1 MSGELMFVLILIVT
15 IIAIIAAVILFNY
28 AKKLGRDTDKG
39 LAFTRAGWIVIA
51 VYAALAI
58 TGIIYLCIE
67 TSFWVILLFVFLPIV
82 ILVGLILTIT
92 YGIYYMVEGNKKG
105 NFDKRKVSIGM
116 TCLIINASIVLA
128 VGVLIILFMSGLIP
142 IRLM

>member
-1 MSGELMFVLILIVT
+1 MAGELLFALILLLT
-15 IIAIIAAVILFNY
+15 IGTVIAAVILFNK
-28 AKKLGRDTDKG
+28 AKKLGKDTDKG
-39 LAFTRAGWIVIA
+39 LAYTRAGWIVIA
-51 VYAALAI
+51 VYSALAL
-58 TGIIYLCIE
+58 TGLVYLCIE
-67 TSFWVILLFVFLPIV
+67 TSFWVFVLIIGLPIV
-82 ILVGLILTIT
+82 IIVGLILTIS

-128 VGVLIILFMSGLIP
+128 VGVLMILFMSGLIP

>member
-1 MSGELMFVLILIVT
+1 MSGELMFALILILT
-15 IIAIIAAVILFNY
+15 IGATIAAVILFNH
-28 AKKLGRDTDKG
+28 AKKLGKDTDKG
-39 LAFTRAGWIVIA
+39 LTFTRAGWIVIA
-51 VYAALAI
+51 VYAAFNIAG
-58 TGIIYLCIE
+58 TVYLCIE
-67 TSFWVILLFVFLPIV
+67 TSFWVFLLFIGLPI
-82 ILVGLILTIT
+82 IIMVGLILTLT

-105 NFDKRKVSIGM
+105 NVDKRKVSIGM

>member
-1 MSGELMFVLILIVT
+1 MAGELLFALILLLT
-15 IIAIIAAVILFNY
+15 IGTVIAAVILFNH

-51 VYAALAI
+51 VYAAF
-58 TGIIYLCIE
+58 IIAGTVYLCIE
-67 TSFWVILLFVFLPIV
+67 TSFWVFLLFIGLPIV
-82 ILVGLILTIT
+82 IMVGLILTIS
-92 YGIYYMVEGNKKG
+92 YGISYLVQGYDKNHP
-105 NFDKRKVSIGM
+105 DKRKVSIGM

>member
-1 MSGELMFVLILIVT
+1 MFVLILIVT
-15 IIAIIAAVILFNY
+15 TIAIVAAVILFNK
-28 AKKLGRDTDKG
+28 AKKLGKDTDKG

-51 VYAALAI
+51 VYSALAL
-58 TGIIYLCIE
+58 TGLIYLCIE
-67 TSFWVILLFVFLPIV
+67 TSFWVILLLLVLPLV
-82 ILVGLILTIT
+82 ILVGLVLTLT

>member
-15 IIAIIAAVILFNY
+15 TIAIVAAVILFNK
-28 AKKLGRDTDKG
+28 AKKLGKDTDKG

-51 VYAALAI
+51 VYSALAL
-58 TGIIYLCIE
+58 TGLIYLCIE
-67 TSFWVILLFVFLPIV
+67 TSFWVILLLLVLPLV
-82 ILVGLILTIT
+82 ILVGLVLTLT

>member
-1 MSGELMFVLILIVT
+1 MSGELLFALILLLT
-15 IIAIIAAVILFNY
+15 IGTVIAAVILFNK
-28 AKKLGRDTDKG
+28 AKKLGKDTDKG

-51 VYAALAI
+51 VYSALAI

-67 TSFWVILLFVFLPIV
+67 TSFWVFVLFIGLPIV
-82 ILVGLILTIT
+82 IIVGLILTIS

-128 VGVLIILFMSGLIP
+128 VGVLMILFMSGLIP